1 MVLELC
7 EMICLVFLQVGDST
21 ADWFDREHNYSM
33 VVQAV
38 VDSDGRIRDVFTG
51 LPGSV
56 TDSGAL
62 RSSGLYRRCENG
74 EILNGPVQLLH
85 VRI

>member
-1 MVLELC
+1 M
-7 EMICLVFLQVGDST
+7 FLQVGDST

-56 TDSGAL
+56 TDSAAL
-62 RSSGLYRRCENG
+62 RSSGLYRRSENG
-74 EILNGPVQLLH
+74 EILNGPQLLLP
-85 VRI
+85 VSC

>member
-1 MVLELC
+1 MTFT
-7 EMICLVFLQVGDST
+7 IDGQVGDST

-74 EILNGPVQLLH
+74 DILNGPVQFLH
-85 VRI
+85 VRHF